1 MVQEVQAQHGK
12 QEVQWKQEMAQM
24 TQDVAGLKWDVA
36 KQKEAI
42 KAS

>member
-1 MVQEVQAQHGK
+1 MEQAQEMVQEVQAQHRK

-24 TQDVAGLKWDVA
+24 TQNVA